1 MGGERSE
8 YICRPPPE
16 ADLGT
21 TGRRVFLCLRSSR
34 LSCLSSRHRLF
45 FFCKNFMLHSSFSG
59 SFKNYRAALRTAV
72 QPTLPYLGI
81 YLTDLTF
88 IEEGNKNEI
97 GSGMINWNKVR
108 FFFCLFVVVLL
119 SLGSDRKL
127 ELCFPPEGRCRDLVA
142 NILHL
147 IP

>member
-1 MGGERSE
+1 
-8 YICRPPPE
+8 
-16 ADLGT
+16 
-21 TGRRVFLCLRSSR
+21 
-34 LSCLSSRHRLF
+34 
-45 FFCKNFMLHSSFSG
+45 
-59 SFKNYRAALRTAV
+59 LRTAV